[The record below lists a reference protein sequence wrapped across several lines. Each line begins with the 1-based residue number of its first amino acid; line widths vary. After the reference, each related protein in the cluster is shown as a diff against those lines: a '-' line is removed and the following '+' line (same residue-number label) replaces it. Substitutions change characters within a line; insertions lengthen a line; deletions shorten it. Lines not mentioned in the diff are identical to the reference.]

1 MRLGP
6 TEAGGPAI
14 RLHRGKGTIDAEFA
28 ERTFKLREI
37 ALHDGLHV
45 GVQHGRDSALVLAP
59 FPRDLVRSGDRYI
72 RQLLAQ
78 EGRARRLVLR
88 RDITVQEL
96 NRDRLDRL
104 LATLLDDR
112 LQVSLLERLDLV
124 SLRVDPFAHLE
135 AAAARH
141 EGDRFLEP
149 QVVHVGAIAPS
160 DLQDVAKALRC
171 DERRA
176 HAFALG
182 DGVDDGGAAVHEE
195 GHVARLDT
203 REVDGVEHALGQVA
217 RRAQRL
223 CRLEIAALLVKMNQV
238 GEGPT
243 DIDCQPTHGSTP
255 AGGALRSQRRRS
267 LRPAKRSHR
276 SRHARPPR

>member
-1 MRLGP
+1 MCLGP

-14 RLHRGKGTIDAEFA
+14 RLHRGEGTIDAEFA
-28 ERTFKLREI
+28 ERTFQLREV

-45 GVQHGRDSALVLAP
+45 GVQHGRVSALVLAP
-59 FPRDLVRSGDRYI
+59 LPRDLVRSGDRYI

-104 LATLLDDR
+104 LAALLDDR

-176 HAFALG
+176 HAFAFG
-182 DGVDDGGAAVHEE
+182 DGVDDGGAAVNEE
-195 GHVARLDT
+195 GYVARLDAG
-203 REVDGVEHALGQVA
+203 EIDGIEHALGQVA
-217 RRAQRL
+217 RRAQRFL
-223 CRLEIAALLVKMNQV
+223 SLKAAAFFVEMNQV
-238 GEGPT
+238 GEGSA
-243 DIDCQPTHGSTP
+243 DIDRQPTHRLRP
-255 AGGALRSQRRRS
+255 AGAALRSPRH
-267 LRPAKRSHR
+267 RPFRLAKRSRR
-276 SRHARPPR
+276 SRHARLPR